1 MTRVRGLRNLAGLT
15 NYRLLPIIARL
26 DYLSALIAYRVRH
39 LSVQRIMM
47 RVQRTNRLE
56 TIMGLR
62 INRDDRLIPYLLN
75 VFLNGTVML

>member
-1 MTRVRGLRNLAGLT
+1 MTRMRGLRNLACLT

-26 DYLSALIAYRVRH
+26 HYLSALIAYRIRH

-56 TIMGLR
+56 AIMGLR